1 MFTWI
6 SDAGDCIQDQIQE
19 YTKAHDLAESYKN
32 YDEENG
38 ILSRDGKIFVL
49 DDDNLQMEIVC
60 LHCDMPLAGQPG
72 QEKTLE
78 LLERSFFWS
87 GHGTQFASQVMKD
100 LCKHLRIIPKLS
112 TAHHPQTNGQ
122 TEWMNCDLQQ
132 YLHIF
137 TAEKQD
143 EWADWITLAQ
153 FSYNTKKQSSILKSP
168 FEVTHTYSPRI
179 GIEKRST
186 KAPATD
192 FLAEGISNTV
202 P

>member
-1 MFTWI
+1 
-6 SDAGDCIQDQIQE
+6 
-19 YTKAHDLAESYKN
+19 
-32 YDEENG
+32 
-38 ILSRDGKIFVL
+38 
-49 DDDNLQMEIVC
+49 
-60 LHCDMPLAGQPG
+60 
-72 QEKTLE
+72 
-78 LLERSFFWS
+78 
-87 GHGTQFASQVMKD
+87 MKD

-192 FLAEGISNTV
+192 FLAEGISNTLESV
-202 P
+202 KQNLKQAQDKMKSQVDKHHSNAPIY